1 MGHAH
6 MSDEEHAERAE
17 ERLKEIPY
25 HQLGPAGRI
34 LADNP
39 LPPTPEQRRERF
51 RQVEGGG
58 SGRTTE
64 TQLPLMGSVKDGG

>member
-1 MGHAH
+1 MGQPR
-6 MSDEEHAERAE
+6 MSDEEHAARAE

-39 LPPTPEQRRERF
+39 QPATPEKRREQF

-58 SGRTTE
+58 SGRTTD
-64 TQLPLMGSVKDGG
+64 TQLPLMGSV